1 MQKCNNDDGDDK
13 DYDVDLSHIWHFF
26 EFFDACIGKHV
37 LGKIMKDGFGPERLR
52 FAKTLLG
59 AKIWLKI
66 WKRHNFHNL
75 GLKYINMGV

>member
-1 MQKCNNDDGDDK
+1 MDRQNNEWVD
-13 DYDVDLSHIWHFF
+13 DLSHIRHFF
-26 EFFDACIGKHV
+26 EFLDACIGKHG
-37 LGKIMKDGFGPERLR
+37 LGKIMKVGFGPERLR

-75 GLKYINMGV
+75 DLKYINMSV